1 MIKYECFCGNDLIRL
16 LEQVSNE
23 IDETKII
30 NINKK
35 EKIEHVNGYD
45 EYDSW
50 TETVYMLDVF
60 YRD

>member
-1 MIKYECFCGNDLIRL
+1 MIKYEYFCGNDLNELI
-16 LEQVSNE
+16 EQVSAEINE
-23 IDETKII
+23 RKII

-60 YRD
+60 YID

>member
-1 MIKYECFCGNDLIRL
+1 MIKYEYFCGNDLNEL
-16 LEQVSNE
+16 LEQVSAEINE
-23 IDETKII
+23 RKII

-50 TETVYMLDVF
+50 TETLYMLDVF

>member
-1 MIKYECFCGNDLIRL
+1 MIKYEYFCGNDLNKL

-23 IDETKII
+23 INERKII

>member
-1 MIKYECFCGNDLIRL
+1 MIKYEYFCGNDLNELI
-16 LEQVSNE
+16 EQVSAEINE
-23 IDETKII
+23 RKII

>member
-1 MIKYECFCGNDLIRL
+1 MIKYEYFCGNDLNEL
-16 LEQVSNE
+16 LEQVSAEINE
-23 IDETKII
+23 RKII

-35 EKIEHVNGYD
+35 EKIEHFNGYD

-50 TETVYMLDVF
+50 TETLYMLDVF

>member
-1 MIKYECFCGNDLIRL
+1 MIKYEYFCGNDLNKL

-23 IDETKII
+23 INETKII

>member
-1 MIKYECFCGNDLIRL
+1 MIKYEYFCGNDLNEL
-16 LEQVSNE
+16 LEQVTDEINE
-23 IDETKII
+23 RKII

>member
-1 MIKYECFCGNDLIRL
+1 MIKYEYFCGNDLIRL
-16 LEQVSNE
+16 LEQVSDE

-35 EKIEHVNGYD
+35 QKIEYVNGYD
-45 EYDSW
+45 EYDSYN
-50 TETVYMLDVF
+50 ETLYMLDVF

>member
-1 MIKYECFCGNDLIRL
+1 MIKYEYFCGNDLNEL
-16 LEQVSNE
+16 LEQVSDEINE
-23 IDETKII
+23 RKII

>member
-1 MIKYECFCGNDLIRL
+1 MIKYEYFCGNDLNEL
-16 LEQVSNE
+16 LEQVSAEINE
-23 IDETKII
+23 RKII

-50 TETVYMLDVF
+50 VETVYMLDVF

>member
-1 MIKYECFCGNDLIRL
+1 MIKYEYFCGNDLNEL
-16 LEQVSNE
+16 LEQVSHEINE
-23 IDETKII
+23 RKII

-45 EYDSW
+45 EYDSYN
-50 TETVYMLDVF
+50 ETVYMLDVF

>member
-1 MIKYECFCGNDLIRL
+1 MIKYEYFCGNDLVKL
-16 LEQVSNE
+16 LEQVSDE

-50 TETVYMLDVF
+50 V
-60 YRD
+60 

>member
-1 MIKYECFCGNDLIRL
+1 MIKYEYFCGNDLIRL
-16 LEQVSNE
+16 LEQVSYE
-23 IDETKII
+23 IDATKII

-50 TETVYMLDVF
+50 TETLYRLDVF

>member
-1 MIKYECFCGNDLIRL
+1 MIKYEYFCGNDLIRL
-16 LEQVSNE
+16 LKQVSNE
-23 IDETKII
+23 VDETKII

-50 TETVYMLDVF
+50 VETVYMLDVF

>member
-1 MIKYECFCGNDLIRL
+1 MIKYEYFCGNDLNEL
-16 LEQVSNE
+16 LEQVSDKINE
-23 IDETKII
+23 RKII

>member
-1 MIKYECFCGNDLIRL
+1 MIKYEYFCGNDLNEL

-23 IDETKII
+23 INERKII

-50 TETVYMLDVF
+50 TETLYMLDVF